1 MDATEGLRRSWDRAW
16 AGLGAGAA
24 DPALRERLL
33 ACHRE
38 PQRAYHTLQHLGE
51 CIDAFAAAID
61 LAAHPGEVELALWFH
76 DAVYD
81 VARHDNEEKSADWAH
96 DAALH
101 AGASADAAARVRGL
115 VLATRHAAAPAG
127 GDAALLVDI
136 DLAILG
142 APVARFDEYELQVR
156 REYAAVADDAFRAGR
171 AGILRSFLA
180 RPALYAT
187 DRFRDLLE
195 APARANLRRS
205 LARLDA

>member
-1 MDATEGLRRSWDRAW
+1 MDATEGLRRSWRRAW
-16 AGLGAGAA
+16 AGVGHGDADAALG
-24 DPALRERLL
+24 ERLL
-33 ACHRE
+33 ACYRE

-51 CIDAFAAAID
+51 CIDGFDAAID

-96 DAALH
+96 AAVLR
-101 AGASADAAARVRGL
+101 AGAPADAAARIHGL
-115 VLATRHAAAPAG
+115 VLATRHATAPAG

-142 APVARFDEYELQVR
+142 APVDRFDEYERQVR

-171 AGILRSFLA
+171 CEILRSFLA
-180 RPALYAT
+180 RPALYVT
-187 DRFRDLLE
+187 ERFRARLE
-195 APARANLRRS
+195 APARANLERS
-205 LARLDA
+205 LERLGA